1 MFWGQFYKGTTWQY
15 PRTYESVKG
24 KTESITIE
32 GDMSSLSVFI
42 AWLVECF
49 IHRDGDT
56 LRIHQRAS
64 PWWNNDDLEMF
75 NTYTRRC
82 IYSLSPIKKRS
93 LRLIPWISACK
104 AIFLPLQ
111 LLPYVCLLQRVE
123 DNLDIAT
130 APLEAAPTRK
140 STFQSRR
147 IRTTSMPTSNFS
159 FVYNRSHTTFL
170 DNKEIIFK
178 LLLGGNQIYCE
189 KCRDTH
195 LFHKC
200 GGTY

>member
-1 MFWGQFYKGTTWQY
+1 MYLFTFTHQEALPTANPMDICVQGNLLTT
-15 PRTYESVKG
+15 T
-24 KTESITIE
+24 TT
-32 GDMSSLSVFI
+32 
-42 AWLVECF
+42 
-49 IHRDGDT
+49 
-56 LRIHQRAS
+56 
-64 PWWNNDDLEMF
+64 
-75 NTYTRRC
+75 
-82 IYSLSPIKKRS
+82 PICMPTPTPMD
-93 LRLIPWISACK
+93 IC
-104 AIFLPLQ
+104 
-111 LLPYVCLLQRVE
+111 VE

-130 APLEAAPTRK
+130 APLETAPTRK

-159 FVYNRSHTTFL
+159 FVYNGSHTTFL

>member
-1 MFWGQFYKGTTWQY
+1 
-15 PRTYESVKG
+15 
-24 KTESITIE
+24 
-32 GDMSSLSVFI
+32 MSSLSVFI

-64 PWWNNDDLEMF
+64 PWWNNDDLEIF

-111 LLPYVCLLQRVE
+111 LLPYVCLLQLQWIYV
-123 DNLDIAT
+123 LKTI
-130 APLEAAPTRK
+130 
-140 STFQSRR
+140 S
-147 IRTTSMPTSNFS
+147 I
-159 FVYNRSHTTFL
+159 
-170 DNKEIIFK
+170 
-178 LLLGGNQIYCE
+178 LLLLLQRLLQLEKVLFNPAEFGQHQCQPVISVLSTIGPIQPFWTIKRLFSNCSSVETKFTAKNVETHIYSINAVAH
-189 KCRDTH
+189 TS
-195 LFHKC
+195 
-200 GGTY
+200 TISN